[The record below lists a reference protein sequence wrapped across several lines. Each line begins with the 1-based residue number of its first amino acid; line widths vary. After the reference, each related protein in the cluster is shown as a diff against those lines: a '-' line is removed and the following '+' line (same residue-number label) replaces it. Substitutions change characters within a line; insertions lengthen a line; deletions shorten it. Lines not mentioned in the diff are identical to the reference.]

1 MAGGRMVTG
10 FFLPGFFLEVTYM
23 ASGTENRL
31 FVLGACDRMSQSV
44 TADHGCV
51 VIQVG
56 RDGAERYADVVRA
69 ALRLLSLETQK
80 INLLM

>member
-1 MAGGRMVTG
+1 
-10 FFLPGFFLEVTYM
+10 M

-31 FVLGACDRMSQSV
+31 FVLGACDRMSQCV
-44 TADHGCV
+44 TTSCGNV
-51 VIQVG
+51 VIQV
-56 RDGAERYADVVRA
+56 DKDNTERYADVVRA

>member
-1 MAGGRMVTG
+1 
-10 FFLPGFFLEVTYM
+10 M

-31 FVLGACDRMSQSV
+31 FVLGACDRMSQCV

-51 VIQVG
+51 VIQVD
-56 RDGAERYADVVRA
+56 RDSAERYADVVRA

-80 INLLM
+80 INLLI